1 MQEIIKKTSIKDIA
15 KKAGV
20 AISTVSHVIN
30 KSKYVSDK
38 TKEKVRSAIKELGYR
53 PNIIARGLRT
63 KSTRTIGVLL
73 PDVSQPFFAQV
84 LRGIEE
90 IARLRNYTMIMG
102 CTFYDVIEEERQMN
116 SMLDQSIDGIIFFC
130 GYDTYEHIKKV
141 HDSNI
146 PVVVLDR
153 EIKDKKIPSVLI
165 DNFAAMENAVQY
177 LYDMGH
183 RKIGF
188 ITFPFDHQTTTRKRY
203 EGYCS
208 ALKKNGMEYNPDFVI
223 IDDQIRLDELKGTYA
238 VLRQKVEEKKV
249 PSAFITI
256 ADFLAIGAMKALK
269 EVGLSVPEDI
279 SVMGYNDEVIC
290 AFSEPSLTT
299 VKQPKKLMGE
309 TAANLLIDIIEHKKI
324 ENKNIVL
331 ATEIIKRK
339 STANIN
345 NNRL

>member
-1 MQEIIKKTSIKDIA
+1 MAKIIKKTSIKDIA

-30 KSKYVSDK
+30 KTKYVSEDTKDK
-38 TKEKVRSAIKELGYR
+38 EDKAIKELDYR

-73 PDVSQPFFAQV
+73 PDIALPFFAQV

-90 IARLRNYTMIMG
+90 AARLRNYTMIMG
-102 CTFYDVIEEERQMN
+102 CTFYDIQEEERQVN

-130 GYDTYEHIKKV
+130 GYDLYEHIKKV

-153 EIKDKKIPSVLI
+153 EIEDREIPSVLV
-165 DNFAAMENAVQY
+165 DNFNAMERAVQY
-177 LYDMGH
+177 LYDLGH

-188 ITFPFDHQTTTRKRY
+188 ITFPFDNQTTIRRRY

-208 ALKKNGMEYNPDFVI
+208 GLKKNGIKYNPDYVI
-223 IDDQIRLDELKGTYA
+223 IDDLMRLDELKGTYA
-238 VLRQKVEEKKV
+238 VIKQKVEENKI
-249 PSAFITI
+249 PSAFITL
-256 ADFLAIGAMKALK
+256 ADFLAIGAIKALK
-269 EVGLSVPEDI
+269 EVGISVPDDV

-290 AFSEPSLTT
+290 AFSDPSLTT

-309 TAANLLIDIIEHKKI
+309 TAANLLLDIIERKKI
-324 ENKNIVL
+324 ENMNIVL
-331 ATEIIKRK
+331 KTEIIERK
-339 STANIN
+339 STAKNTIH
-345 NNRL
+345 